1 MSVVYVEM
9 GTCSKVHGIKG
20 EFLFNLLN
28 NKDSSLKNK
37 LSIFIKPLTSKS
49 SVSTDGETH
58 LLESIRIGNKVI
70 ARLDGIDNRN
80 LSEDMI
86 PFSIWIR
93 REDFKEITDDEVYLS
108 DLVGLEV
115 FDTKGVSVGKVEN
128 FYDNGAQPVLVINL
142 DDSDNIELPFVEVFF
157 PKVDVEGKK
166 IVMNNPGLL

>member
-93 REDFKEITDDEVYLS
+93 REDFKEITDD
-108 DLVGLEV
+108 
-115 FDTKGVSVGKVEN
+115 
-128 FYDNGAQPVLVINL
+128 
-142 DDSDNIELPFVEVFF
+142 
-157 PKVDVEGKK
+157 
-166 IVMNNPGLL
+166 

>member
-1 MSVVYVEM
+1 M
-9 GTCSKVHGIKG
+9 
-20 EFLFNLLN
+20 
-28 NKDSSLKNK
+28 
-37 LSIFIKPLTSKS
+37 
-49 SVSTDGETH
+49 
-58 LLESIRIGNKVI
+58 
-70 ARLDGIDNRN
+70 
-80 LSEDMI
+80 
-86 PFSIWIR
+86 
-93 REDFKEITDDEVYLS
+93 S